1 MSKFMHIM
9 VTITKDSRNNNA
21 HLYYADDEAG
31 VEINTALSYK
41 DGMEQL
47 RKLEKL
53 LNKPAQLTINQ
64 FNPAIAYKDLHGII
78 RRE

>member
-9 VTITKDSRNNNA
+9 VTITKDNHNSA

-31 VEINTALSYK
+31 VEINTHVSYK

-53 LNKPAQLTINQ
+53 LNKPAQLVINQ
-64 FNPAIAYKDLHGII
+64 FDHTIAYKDLHGII